1 MRTQGPIK
9 PGTLVLLKDT
19 LLPDEED
26 DGHPG
31 EYGRVIHSYQDKEG
45 DWHCYTAFFGESP
58 PPLTG
63 RPDKPYVLHYYTGS
77 LRILEE
83 DAQVVATMQGIPE

>member
-31 EYGRVIHSYQDKEG
+31 EYGRVIHSYQDK
-45 DWHCYTAFFGESP
+45 
-58 PPLTG
+58 
-63 RPDKPYVLHYYTGS
+63 
-77 LRILEE
+77 
-83 DAQVVATMQGIPE
+83 